1 MKVEGPNKTGGVKG
15 PNKTSGKSPAGG
27 ASFSGLLEG
36 PDEVEGKGGVAG
48 AAPVAPLDA
57 LLALQGMDGVN
68 NEENTRR
75 AKKRGIDMLDVLD
88 QVRID
93 LLGGGVPQARLD
105 NLQRLINSQ
114 RDEVM
119 DPQLRSVLDE
129 IELRVQ
135 VELAK
140 FSMK

>member
-1 MKVEGPNKTGGVKG
+1 MKVEGPNKSGGVKG
-15 PNKTSGKSPAGG
+15 PNKAGGKTPAGG
-27 ASFSGLLEG
+27 ASFSGMLTG
-36 PDEVEGKGGVAG
+36 PDEVEGQGAVAG
-48 AAPVAPLDA
+48 SGPVAPLDA

-75 AKKRGIDMLDVLD
+75 AKKRGADMLDILD
-88 QVRID
+88 QVRVD
-93 LLGGGVPQARLD
+93 LLTGGVSQARLD

-119 DPQLRSVLDE
+119 EPQLRAVLDE
-129 IELRVQ
+129 IDLRVQ